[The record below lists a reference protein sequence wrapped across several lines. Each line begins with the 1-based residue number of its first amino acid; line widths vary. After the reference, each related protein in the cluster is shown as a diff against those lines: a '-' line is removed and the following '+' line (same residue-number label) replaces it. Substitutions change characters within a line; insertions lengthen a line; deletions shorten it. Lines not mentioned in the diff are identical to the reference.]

1 MAGRGRGSG
10 REGAGGRGAA
20 KKQTESPT
28 IPSSAVRQRVRLQ
41 RVSKDKLDTVPSLV
55 RGHPGTGKGGG
66 KSSGRVAARET
77 TESPTM
83 SSPERGLEVESRV
96 SLRKAKAPIRYE
108 SIEDEPVKENV
119 VQRKRKTLKSIEKPV
134 QPQAKQ
140 SNGKS
145 SYLIKC

>member
-1 MAGRGRGSG
+1 MG
-10 REGAGGRGAA
+10 
-20 KKQTESPT
+20 
-28 IPSSAVRQRVRLQ
+28 
-41 RVSKDKLDTVPSLV
+41 
-55 RGHPGTGKGGG
+55 
-66 KSSGRVAARET
+66 
-77 TESPTM
+77 
-83 SSPERGLEVESRV
+83 SPERGLEVEFRV